1 MAGRASV
8 RRARCCGLAALL
20 SRHAACC
27 ESLCVC
33 VRVSVCVVAAVGV
46 SNQIGDRELMVCSW
60 TSVFSGLRLCLFKAK
75 LPGSSCEAIV
85 FSKDDRRKFRSQ
97 TVRQRTRRKS
107 EEKVKRRARKE
118 MQVRESREQ
127 LFFFSMVCGSGGSKS
142 RLAKAAAIQFVG
154 TWHPVLL
161 QPALR
166 RDWHANSWQYNFW
179 QRGSQL

>member
-1 MAGRASV
+1 MLPAV
-8 RRARCCGLAALL
+8 KV
-20 SRHAACC
+20 
-27 ESLCVC
+27 CVC

-107 EEKVKRRARKE
+107 EEKAKRRARKE
-118 MQVRESREQ
+118 MQVRESRKQ
-127 LFFFSMVCGSGGSKS
+127 LLFFSNG
-142 RLAKAAAIQFVG
+142 L
-154 TWHPVLL
+154 W
-161 QPALR
+161 LR
-166 RDWHANSWQYNFW
+166 
-179 QRGSQL
+179 GVEE